1 MNLDIKEQQNLQ
13 VSTEHSVSANLNDSN
28 GNTSGNGNGNGNNN
42 GHKNPPVQKAA
53 IIYSYVKRE
62 YFPTEEQYITE
73 ASAYDDAIFI
83 SKELEKLG
91 IDVAVIPANENIIQE
106 LSLHQPEIVFNLVD
120 SIKGKEYLSATIPGI
135 LDMMDI
141 PFTGSGL
148 LGLAL
153 CHNKFLVKKLLQTAG
168 IPVPNFQLFHSAS
181 DKLDVGMRFPL
192 ISKLNEIHGA
202 VEINRDAVSENEK
215 QLRDRLSY
223 LIKTYDQPVL
233 VEEFIAG
240 REITAFILQG
250 NVTKIYLAEK
260 VFNKPDEK
268 YVFATFDDQ
277 WGESPADRASWPYTY
292 ARYEDNLLKEYVRKA
307 FDITDMLDYAKFDIR
322 LDASGRYYFIDS
334 NANPAFGPKEL
345 NTAMGLIVQ
354 ELYGVPFGEIL
365 RRLINNTLGV
375 NSEAGIVTNNENQ
388 NAESSIET
396 SQ

>member
-1 MNLDIKEQQNLQ
+1 MTDLLLSDGGADCHPNSNN
-13 VSTEHSVSANLNDSN
+13 SSN
-28 GNTSGNGNGNGNNN
+28 GNCNANGNGNG
-42 GHKNPPVQKAA
+42 HKAPPVKKVA
-53 IIYSYVKRE
+53 IIYSHVKRE
-62 YFPTEEQYITE
+62 FFPSDQQYITE
-73 ASAYDDAIFI
+73 ASAYDDAVFI

-91 IDVAVIPANENIIQE
+91 IEVAIIPAKDSIIQD
-106 LSLHQPEIVFNLVD
+106 LLDSKPEVVFNLVD
-120 SIKGKEYLSATIPGI
+120 SIKGNEYLSATIPGI
-135 LDMMDI
+135 LDMLDL

-153 CHNKFLVKKLLQTAG
+153 CYNKFLVKKLMQTAG
-168 IPVPNFQLFHSAS
+168 IPVPNFQLFYTAN
-181 DKLDVGMRFPL
+181 DKLNIDLRFPL

-202 VEINRDAVSENEK
+202 VEINKDAVSENEK
-215 QLRDRLSY
+215 QLRERLAF
-223 LIKTYDQPVL
+223 LIKTYNQPVI

-240 REITAFILQG
+240 REITGYILQG

-277 WGESPADRASWPYTY
+277 WGESSSDKSTWPYTY
-292 ARYEDNLLKEYVRKA
+292 AKYDDTLLKDYVRRA
-307 FDITDMLDYAKFDIR
+307 FEITDMLDYAKFDVR

-345 NTAMGLIVQ
+345 NTSMGLIIQ

-375 NSEAGIVTNNENQ
+375 NSESGISVNGENQ
-388 NAESSIET
+388 NADL
-396 SQ
+396 